1 MEDWLS
7 KYVDFK
13 VLINLEDRT
22 DRLEEIKKE
31 FDKVGLVDVHHFPA
45 IKHNIGIS
53 GCTRSH
59 YEIVRMAKK
68 EGYKNILIFEDDVYF
83 VDDKKLFRE
92 KIEACFLQIKKNN
105 IKPDMLYL
113 GGFLTTPPDGWTSS
127 GDFSWDRSKMSYH
140 TKIDDNLFELG
151 GCKTT
156 HAYIIFESIY
166 DKIIDGLGDTDWDDM
181 SVWRG
186 NNRKSI
192 DFWYLS
198 QLHHGGYLENNNIE
212 NRDIKPYGIYPSL
225 AGQKESFSDIQNRME
240 FTEMTDRWN
249 EILEISND

>member
-22 DRLEEIKKE
+22 DRLEEVKKE

-45 IKHNIGIS
+45 IKHHIGIS

-59 YEIVRMAKK
+59 YEIIRLAKE
-68 EGYKNILIFEDDVYF
+68 EGYKNILILEDDVYF
-83 VDDKKLFRE
+83 VDDKQSFKNKLE
-92 KIEACFLQIKKNN
+92 SCFLQIEKNN

-113 GGFLTTPPDGWTSS
+113 GGYLTTQPDGWTPD
-127 GDFSWDRSKMSYH
+127 GKFVGGTMRYH
-140 TKIDDNLFELG
+140 TKLDDNLYELG

-156 HAYIIFESIY
+156 HAYIIFESMY
-166 DKIIDGLGDTDWDDM
+166 DKIINGLGNIDYD
-181 SVWRG
+181 SVETWRG
-186 NNRKSI
+186 DGRKSI

-198 QLHHGGYLENNNIE
+198 QVHHDGYTEHGDIE
-212 NRDIKPYGIYPSL
+212 HREFKPYGIYPCL
-225 AGQKESFSDIQNRME
+225 AGQKESFSDIQNRMG
-240 FTEMTDRWN
+240 FTEMVNRWN
-249 EILEISND
+249 QMLEDSND